1 MTILVPVEI
10 ERGPSSA
17 AQHRRVRGAQ
27 EDRMARSTW
36 TERDIPDLD
45 RKRAIVTGASSGI
58 GLEASRILAGARA
71 EVVLAVRDPER
82 GRSVAEE
89 IGRTVPEARLAVAEI
104 DLSDLASVRR
114 FAQREGALARGL
126 DLLVNNAGT
135 SGVPRRASAD
145 GYEIQ
150 MATNFLGHFALTG
163 LLLPII
169 RPRGR
174 IVTVS
179 SLMARRGHVS
189 AATTL
194 EDLRPREPYRAGR
207 CYADSKQADLLFAV
221 ELNRRLR
228 AAGIDIL
235 SIACHPG
242 GAATGLG
249 GQRARATG
257 LPERRTIGARLVRL
271 VLQSARAGAWPTVFA
286 ATAPGLVGGELVAPD
301 GIAQGRGR
309 PRVVPV
315 FASGRDAAVAARLWE
330 LGREA
335 TGVEFGGI

>member
-1 MTILVPVEI
+1 
-10 ERGPSSA
+10 
-17 AQHRRVRGAQ
+17 
-27 EDRMARSTW
+27 MARSTW
-36 TERDIPDLD
+36 TERDIPDLAG
-45 RKRAIVTGASSGI
+45 RRAIVTGASSGI
-58 GLEASRILAGARA
+58 GLEASRLLAAAGA
-71 EVVLAVRDPER
+71 EVVLAVRDPAR
-82 GRSVAEE
+82 GRRAVEE
-89 IGRTVPEARLAVAEI
+89 ITRTVPEARLAVAEI
-104 DLSDLASVRR
+104 DLSELDSVRR
-114 FAQREGALARGL
+114 FGRREVELARGL
-126 DLLVNNAGT
+126 DMLINNAGT
-135 SGVPRRASAD
+135 SGGPRRASAD
-145 GYEIQ
+145 GFEIQ

-163 LLLPII
+163 LLLPLLH
-169 RPRGR
+169 PGGR
-174 IVTVS
+174 IVTVA
-179 SLMARRGHVS
+179 SLMARRGHLS

-221 ELNRRLR
+221 ELGRRLR
-228 AAGIDIL
+228 AAGSDIL
-235 SIACHPG
+235 SVACHPG

-249 GQRARATG
+249 SQRARAAG
-257 LPERRTIGARLVRL
+257 RPERLTIGARLMRL

>member
-1 MTILVPVEI
+1 
-10 ERGPSSA
+10 
-17 AQHRRVRGAQ
+17 
-27 EDRMARSTW
+27 MARSTW
-36 TERDIPDLD
+36 TERGIPDLAG
-45 RKRAIVTGASSGI
+45 RRAIVTGASSGI
-58 GLEASRILAGARA
+58 GLEASRLLAAAGA
-71 EVVLAVRDPER
+71 EVVLAVRDPAR
-82 GRSVAEE
+82 GRRAVEE
-89 IGRTVPEARLAVAEI
+89 IARTVPEARLEVAEI

-114 FAQREGALARGL
+114 FALREVELARGL
-126 DLLVNNAGT
+126 DMLINNAGT
-135 SGVPRRASAD
+135 SGGPRRASAD
-145 GYEIQ
+145 GFEIQ

-163 LLLPII
+163 LLLPLLH
-169 RPRGR
+169 PGGR
-174 IVTVS
+174 IVTVA
-179 SLMARRGHVS
+179 SLMARRGHLS

-221 ELNRRLR
+221 ELGRRLR
-228 AAGIDIL
+228 AAGSDIKSL
-235 SIACHPG
+235 ACHPG

-249 GQRARATG
+249 SQRARAAG
-257 LPERRTIGARLVRL
+257 RPERLTISARLMRL

>member
-1 MTILVPVEI
+1 
-10 ERGPSSA
+10 
-17 AQHRRVRGAQ
+17 
-27 EDRMARSTW
+27 MARSTW
-36 TERDIPDLD
+36 TERDIPDLAG
-45 RKRAIVTGASSGI
+45 RRAIVTGASSGI
-58 GLEASRILAGARA
+58 GLEASRLLAAAGA
-71 EVVLAVRDPER
+71 EVVLAVRDPAR
-82 GRSVAEE
+82 GRRAVEE
-89 IGRTVPEARLAVAEI
+89 ITRTVPEARLAVAEI
-104 DLSDLASVRR
+104 DLSELDSVRR
-114 FAQREGALARGL
+114 FGRREVELARGL
-126 DLLVNNAGT
+126 DMLINNAGT
-135 SGVPRRASAD
+135 SGGPRRPSAD
-145 GYEIQ
+145 GFEIQ

-163 LLLPII
+163 LLLPLLH
-169 RPRGR
+169 PGGR
-174 IVTVS
+174 IVTVA
-179 SLMARRGHVS
+179 SLMARRGHLS

-221 ELNRRLR
+221 ELGRRLR
-228 AAGIDIL
+228 AAGSDIL
-235 SIACHPG
+235 SVACHPG

-249 GQRARATG
+249 SQRARAAG
-257 LPERRTIGARLVRL
+257 RPERLTIGARLMRL

>member
-1 MTILVPVEI
+1 V
-10 ERGPSSA
+10 
-17 AQHRRVRGAQ
+17 
-27 EDRMARSTW
+27 
-36 TERDIPDLD
+36 
-45 RKRAIVTGASSGI
+45 
-58 GLEASRILAGARA
+58 
-71 EVVLAVRDPER
+71 
-82 GRSVAEE
+82 EE
-89 IGRTVPEARLAVAEI
+89 ITRTVPEARLAVAEI
-104 DLSDLASVRR
+104 DLSELDSVRR
-114 FAQREGALARGL
+114 FGRREVELARGL
-126 DLLVNNAGT
+126 DMLINNAGT
-135 SGVPRRASAD
+135 SGGPRRASAD
-145 GYEIQ
+145 GFEIQ

-163 LLLPII
+163 LLLPLLH
-169 RPRGR
+169 PGGR
-174 IVTVS
+174 IVTVA
-179 SLMARRGHVS
+179 SLMARRGHLS
-189 AATTL
+189 AATIL

-221 ELNRRLR
+221 ELGRRLR
-228 AAGIDIL
+228 AAGSDIL
-235 SIACHPG
+235 SVACHPG

-249 GQRARATG
+249 SQRARAAG
-257 LPERRTIGARLVRL
+257 RPERLTIGARLMRL

>member
-1 MTILVPVEI
+1 
-10 ERGPSSA
+10 
-17 AQHRRVRGAQ
+17 
-27 EDRMARSTW
+27 MARSTW
-36 TERDIPDLD
+36 TERDIPDLAG
-45 RKRAIVTGASSGI
+45 RRAIVTGASSGI
-58 GLEASRILAGARA
+58 GLEASRLLAAAGA
-71 EVVLAVRDPER
+71 EVVLAVRDPAR
-82 GRSVAEE
+82 GRRAVEE
-89 IGRTVPEARLAVAEI
+89 ITRTVPEARLAVAEI
-104 DLSDLASVRR
+104 DLSELDSVRR
-114 FAQREGALARGL
+114 FGRREVELARGL
-126 DLLVNNAGT
+126 DMLINNAGT
-135 SGVPRRASAD
+135 SGGPRRASAD
-145 GYEIQ
+145 GFEIQ

-163 LLLPII
+163 LLLPLLH
-169 RPRGR
+169 PGGR
-174 IVTVS
+174 IVTVA
-179 SLMARRGHVS
+179 SLMARRGHLS

-221 ELNRRLR
+221 ELGGRLR
-228 AAGIDIL
+228 AAGSDIL
-235 SIACHPG
+235 SVACHPG

-249 GQRARATG
+249 SQRARAAG
-257 LPERRTIGARLVRL
+257 RPERLTIGARLMRL

>member
-1 MTILVPVEI
+1 
-10 ERGPSSA
+10 
-17 AQHRRVRGAQ
+17 
-27 EDRMARSTW
+27 MARSTW
-36 TERDIPDLD
+36 TERDIPDLAG
-45 RKRAIVTGASSGI
+45 RRAIVTGASSGI
-58 GLEASRILAGARA
+58 GLEASRLLAAAGA
-71 EVVLAVRDPER
+71 EVVLAVRDPAR
-82 GRSVAEE
+82 GRRAVEE
-89 IGRTVPEARLAVAEI
+89 IARTVPEARLAVAEI
-104 DLSDLASVRR
+104 DLSELDSVRR
-114 FAQREGALARGL
+114 FGRREVELARGL
-126 DLLVNNAGT
+126 DLLINNAGT
-135 SGVPRRASAD
+135 SGGPRRASAD
-145 GYEIQ
+145 GFEIQ

-163 LLLPII
+163 LLLPLLH
-169 RPRGR
+169 PGGR
-174 IVTVS
+174 IVTVA
-179 SLMARRGHVS
+179 SLMARRGHLS
-189 AATTL
+189 AAATL

-221 ELNRRLR
+221 ELGRRLR
-228 AAGIDIL
+228 AAGSDIL
-235 SIACHPG
+235 SVACHPG

-249 GQRARATG
+249 SQRARAAG
-257 LPERRTIGARLVRL
+257 RPERLTIGARLMRL

>member
-1 MTILVPVEI
+1 
-10 ERGPSSA
+10 
-17 AQHRRVRGAQ
+17 
-27 EDRMARSTW
+27 MARSTW
-36 TERDIPDLD
+36 TERDIPDLAG
-45 RKRAIVTGASSGI
+45 RRAIVTGASSGI
-58 GLEASRILAGARA
+58 GLEASRLLAAAGA
-71 EVVLAVRDPER
+71 EVVLAVRDPAR
-82 GRSVAEE
+82 GRRAVEE
-89 IGRTVPEARLAVAEI
+89 ITRTVPEARLVVAEI
-104 DLSDLASVRR
+104 DLSELDSVRR
-114 FAQREGALARGL
+114 FGRREVELARGL
-126 DLLVNNAGT
+126 DMLINNAGT
-135 SGVPRRASAD
+135 SGGPRRASAD
-145 GYEIQ
+145 GFEIQ

-163 LLLPII
+163 LLLPLLH
-169 RPRGR
+169 PGGR
-174 IVTVS
+174 IVTVA
-179 SLMARRGHVS
+179 SLMARRGHLS

-221 ELNRRLR
+221 ELGRRLR
-228 AAGIDIL
+228 AAGSDIL
-235 SIACHPG
+235 SVACHPG

-249 GQRARATG
+249 SQRARAAG
-257 LPERRTIGARLVRL
+257 RPERLTIGARLMRL

>member
-1 MTILVPVEI
+1 
-10 ERGPSSA
+10 
-17 AQHRRVRGAQ
+17 
-27 EDRMARSTW
+27 MARSTW
-36 TERDIPDLD
+36 TERDIPDLAG
-45 RKRAIVTGASSGI
+45 RRAVVTGASSGI
-58 GLEASRILAGARA
+58 GLEASRLLAAAGA
-71 EVVLAVRDPER
+71 EVVLAVRDPAR
-82 GRSVAEE
+82 GRRAVEE
-89 IGRTVPEARLAVAEI
+89 ITRTVPEARLAVAEI
-104 DLSDLASVRR
+104 DLSELDSVRR
-114 FAQREGALARGL
+114 FGRREVELTRGL
-126 DLLVNNAGT
+126 DMLINNAGT
-135 SGVPRRASAD
+135 SGGPRRASAD
-145 GYEIQ
+145 GFEIQ

-163 LLLPII
+163 LLLPLLH
-169 RPRGR
+169 PGGR
-174 IVTVS
+174 IVTVA
-179 SLMARRGHVS
+179 SLMARRGHLS

-221 ELNRRLR
+221 ELGRRLR
-228 AAGIDIL
+228 AAGSDIL
-235 SIACHPG
+235 SVACHPG

-249 GQRARATG
+249 SQRARAAG
-257 LPERRTIGARLVRL
+257 RPERLTIGARLMRL

>member
-1 MTILVPVEI
+1 
-10 ERGPSSA
+10 
-17 AQHRRVRGAQ
+17 
-27 EDRMARSTW
+27 MARSTW
-36 TERDIPDLD
+36 TERDIPDLAG
-45 RKRAIVTGASSGI
+45 RRAIVTGASSGI
-58 GLEASRILAGARA
+58 GLEASRLLAAAGA
-71 EVVLAVRDPER
+71 EVVLAVRDPAR
-82 GRSVAEE
+82 GRRAVEE
-89 IGRTVPEARLAVAEI
+89 ITRTVPEARLAVAEI
-104 DLSDLASVRR
+104 DLSELDSVRR
-114 FAQREGALARGL
+114 FGRREVELARGL
-126 DLLVNNAGT
+126 DMLINNAGT
-135 SGVPRRASAD
+135 SGGPRRASAD
-145 GYEIQ
+145 GFEIQ

-163 LLLPII
+163 LLLPLLH
-169 RPRGR
+169 PGGR
-174 IVTVS
+174 IVTVA
-179 SLMARRGHVS
+179 SLMARRGHLS

-207 CYADSKQADLLFAV
+207 FYADSKQADLLFAV
-221 ELNRRLR
+221 ELGRRLR
-228 AAGIDIL
+228 AAGSDIL
-235 SIACHPG
+235 SVACHPG

-249 GQRARATG
+249 SQRARAAG
-257 LPERRTIGARLVRL
+257 RPERLTIGARLMRL

>member
-1 MTILVPVEI
+1 
-10 ERGPSSA
+10 
-17 AQHRRVRGAQ
+17 
-27 EDRMARSTW
+27 MARSTW
-36 TERDIPDLD
+36 TERDIPDLAG
-45 RKRAIVTGASSGI
+45 RRAIVTGASSGI
-58 GLEASRILAGARA
+58 GLEASRLLAAAGA
-71 EVVLAVRDPER
+71 EVVLAVRDPAR
-82 GRSVAEE
+82 GRRAVEE
-89 IGRTVPEARLAVAEI
+89 ITRTVPEARLAVAEI
-104 DLSDLASVRR
+104 DLSELDSVRR
-114 FAQREGALARGL
+114 FGRREVELARGL
-126 DLLVNNAGT
+126 DMLINNAGT
-135 SGVPRRASAD
+135 SGGPRRASAD
-145 GYEIQ
+145 GFEIQ

-163 LLLPII
+163 LLLPLLH
-169 RPRGR
+169 PGGR
-174 IVTVS
+174 IVTVT
-179 SLMARRGHVS
+179 SLMARRGHLS

-221 ELNRRLR
+221 ELGRRLR
-228 AAGIDIL
+228 AAGSDIL
-235 SIACHPG
+235 SVACHPG

-249 GQRARATG
+249 SQRARAAG
-257 LPERRTIGARLVRL
+257 RPERLTIGARLMRL

>member
-1 MTILVPVEI
+1 
-10 ERGPSSA
+10 
-17 AQHRRVRGAQ
+17 
-27 EDRMARSTW
+27 MARSTW
-36 TERDIPDLD
+36 TERDIPDLAG
-45 RKRAIVTGASSGI
+45 RRAIVTGASSGI
-58 GLEASRILAGARA
+58 GLEASRLLAAAGA
-71 EVVLAVRDPER
+71 EVVLAVRDPAR
-82 GRSVAEE
+82 GRRAVEE
-89 IGRTVPEARLAVAEI
+89 ITRTVPEARLAVAEI
-104 DLSDLASVRR
+104 DLSELDSVRR
-114 FAQREGALARGL
+114 FGRREVELARGL
-126 DLLVNNAGT
+126 DMLINNAGT
-135 SGVPRRASAD
+135 SGGPRRASAD
-145 GYEIQ
+145 GFEIQ

-163 LLLPII
+163 LLLPLLH
-169 RPRGR
+169 PGGR
-174 IVTVS
+174 IVTVA
-179 SLMARRGHVS
+179 SLMARRGHLS

-221 ELNRRLR
+221 ELGRRLR
-228 AAGIDIL
+228 AAGSDIL
-235 SIACHPG
+235 SVACHPG

-249 GQRARATG
+249 SQRARAAG
-257 LPERRTIGARLVRL
+257 RPERLTIGARLMRL

-301 GIAQGRGR
+301 GIAHGRGR

>member
-1 MTILVPVEI
+1 
-10 ERGPSSA
+10 
-17 AQHRRVRGAQ
+17 
-27 EDRMARSTW
+27 MARSTW
-36 TERDIPDLD
+36 TERDIPDLAG
-45 RKRAIVTGASSGI
+45 RRAIVTGASSGI
-58 GLEASRILAGARA
+58 GLEASRLLAAAGA
-71 EVVLAVRDPER
+71 EVVLAVRDPAR
-82 GRSVAEE
+82 GRRAVEE
-89 IGRTVPEARLAVAEI
+89 ITRTVPEARLAVAEI
-104 DLSDLASVRR
+104 DLSELDSVRR
-114 FAQREGALARGL
+114 FGRREVELARGL
-126 DLLVNNAGT
+126 DMLINNAGT
-135 SGVPRRASAD
+135 SGGPRRASVD
-145 GYEIQ
+145 GFEIQ

-163 LLLPII
+163 LLLPLLH
-169 RPRGR
+169 PGGR
-174 IVTVS
+174 IVTVA
-179 SLMARRGHVS
+179 SLMARRGHLS

-221 ELNRRLR
+221 ELGRRLR
-228 AAGIDIL
+228 AAGSDIL
-235 SIACHPG
+235 SVACHPG

-249 GQRARATG
+249 SQRARAAG
-257 LPERRTIGARLVRL
+257 RPERLTIGARLMRL

>member
-1 MTILVPVEI
+1 
-10 ERGPSSA
+10 
-17 AQHRRVRGAQ
+17 
-27 EDRMARSTW
+27 MARSTW
-36 TERDIPDLD
+36 TERDIPDLAG
-45 RKRAIVTGASSGI
+45 RRAIVTGASSGI
-58 GLEASRILAGARA
+58 GLEASRLLAAAGA
-71 EVVLAVRDPER
+71 EVVLAVRDSAR
-82 GRSVAEE
+82 GRRAVEE
-89 IGRTVPEARLAVAEI
+89 ITRTVPEARLAVAEI
-104 DLSDLASVRR
+104 DLSELDSVRR
-114 FAQREGALARGL
+114 FGRREVELARGL
-126 DLLVNNAGT
+126 DMLINNAGT
-135 SGVPRRASAD
+135 SGGPRRASAD
-145 GYEIQ
+145 GFEIQ

-163 LLLPII
+163 LLLPLLH
-169 RPRGR
+169 PGGR
-174 IVTVS
+174 IVTVA
-179 SLMARRGHVS
+179 SLMARRGHLS

-221 ELNRRLR
+221 ELGRRLR
-228 AAGIDIL
+228 AAGSDIL
-235 SIACHPG
+235 SVACHPG

-249 GQRARATG
+249 SQRARAAG
-257 LPERRTIGARLVRL
+257 RPERLTIGARLMRL

>member
-1 MTILVPVEI
+1 
-10 ERGPSSA
+10 
-17 AQHRRVRGAQ
+17 
-27 EDRMARSTW
+27 MARSTW
-36 TERDIPDLD
+36 TERDIPDLAG
-45 RKRAIVTGASSGI
+45 RRAIVTGASSGI
-58 GLEASRILAGARA
+58 GLEASRLLAAAGA
-71 EVVLAVRDPER
+71 EVVLAVRDPAR
-82 GRSVAEE
+82 GRRAVED
-89 IGRTVPEARLAVAEI
+89 ITRTVPEARLAVAEI
-104 DLSDLASVRR
+104 DLSELDSVRR
-114 FAQREGALARGL
+114 FGRREVELARGL
-126 DLLVNNAGT
+126 DMLINNAGT
-135 SGVPRRASAD
+135 SGGPRRASAD
-145 GYEIQ
+145 GFEIQ

-163 LLLPII
+163 LLLPLLH
-169 RPRGR
+169 PGGR
-174 IVTVS
+174 IVTVA
-179 SLMARRGHVS
+179 SLMARRGHLS

-221 ELNRRLR
+221 ELGRRLR
-228 AAGIDIL
+228 AAGSDIL
-235 SIACHPG
+235 SVACHPG

-249 GQRARATG
+249 SQRARAAG
-257 LPERRTIGARLVRL
+257 RPERLTIGARLMRL

>member
-1 MTILVPVEI
+1 
-10 ERGPSSA
+10 
-17 AQHRRVRGAQ
+17 
-27 EDRMARSTW
+27 MARSTW
-36 TERDIPDLD
+36 TERDIPDLAG
-45 RKRAIVTGASSGI
+45 RRAIVTGASSGI
-58 GLEASRILAGARA
+58 GLEASRLLAAAGA
-71 EVVLAVRDPER
+71 EVVLAVRDPAR
-82 GRSVAEE
+82 GRRAVEE
-89 IGRTVPEARLAVAEI
+89 ITRTVPEARLAVAEI
-104 DLSDLASVRR
+104 DLSELDSVRR
-114 FAQREGALARGL
+114 FGRREVELARGL
-126 DLLVNNAGT
+126 DMLINNAGT
-135 SGVPRRASAD
+135 SGGPRRASAD
-145 GYEIQ
+145 GFEIQ

-163 LLLPII
+163 LLLPLLH
-169 RPRGR
+169 PGGR
-174 IVTVS
+174 IVTVA
-179 SLMARRGHVS
+179 SLMARRGNLS

-207 CYADSKQADLLFAV
+207 FYADSKQADLLFAV
-221 ELNRRLR
+221 ELGRRLR
-228 AAGIDIL
+228 AAGSDIL

-249 GQRARATG
+249 SQRARAAG
-257 LPERRTIGARLVRL
+257 RPERLTIGARLMRL

>member
-1 MTILVPVEI
+1 
-10 ERGPSSA
+10 
-17 AQHRRVRGAQ
+17 
-27 EDRMARSTW
+27 MARSTW
-36 TERDIPDLD
+36 TERDIPDLAG
-45 RKRAIVTGASSGI
+45 RRAIVTGASSGI
-58 GLEASRILAGARA
+58 GLEASRLLAAAGA
-71 EVVLAVRDPER
+71 EVVLAVRDPAR
-82 GRSVAEE
+82 GRRAVEA
-89 IGRTVPEARLAVAEI
+89 ITRTVPEARLAVAEI
-104 DLSDLASVRR
+104 DLSELDSVRR
-114 FAQREGALARGL
+114 FGRREVELARGL
-126 DLLVNNAGT
+126 DMLINNAGT
-135 SGVPRRASAD
+135 SGGPRRASAD
-145 GYEIQ
+145 GFEIQ

-163 LLLPII
+163 LLLPLLH
-169 RPRGR
+169 PGGR
-174 IVTVS
+174 IVTVA
-179 SLMARRGHVS
+179 SLMARRGHLS

-221 ELNRRLR
+221 EVGRRLR
-228 AAGIDIL
+228 AAGSDIL
-235 SIACHPG
+235 SVACHPG

-249 GQRARATG
+249 SQRARAAG
-257 LPERRTIGARLVRL
+257 LSERPTIGARLVRRL
-271 VLQSARAGAWPTVFA
+271 LQPARAGAWPTVFA

>member
-1 MTILVPVEI
+1 
-10 ERGPSSA
+10 
-17 AQHRRVRGAQ
+17 
-27 EDRMARSTW
+27 MARSTW
-36 TERDIPDLD
+36 TERDIPDLAG
-45 RKRAIVTGASSGI
+45 RRAIVTGASSGI
-58 GLEASRILAGARA
+58 GLEASRLLAAAGA
-71 EVVLAVRDPER
+71 EVVLAVRDPAR
-82 GRSVAEE
+82 GRRAVEE
-89 IGRTVPEARLAVAEI
+89 ITRTVPEARLAVAEI
-104 DLSDLASVRR
+104 DLSELDSVRR
-114 FAQREGALARGL
+114 FGRREVELARGL
-126 DLLVNNAGT
+126 DMLINNAGT
-135 SGVPRRASAD
+135 SGGPRRASAD
-145 GYEIQ
+145 GFEIQ

-163 LLLPII
+163 LLLPLLH
-169 RPRGR
+169 PGGR
-174 IVTVS
+174 IVTVA
-179 SLMARRGHVS
+179 SLMARRGHLS

-221 ELNRRLR
+221 EVGRRLR
-228 AAGIDIL
+228 VAGSDIL
-235 SIACHPG
+235 SVACHPG

-249 GQRARATG
+249 SQRARAAG
-257 LPERRTIGARLVRL
+257 RPERLTIGARLMRL

>member
-1 MTILVPVEI
+1 
-10 ERGPSSA
+10 
-17 AQHRRVRGAQ
+17 
-27 EDRMARSTW
+27 MARSTW
-36 TERDIPDLD
+36 TERDIPDLAG
-45 RKRAIVTGASSGI
+45 RRAIVTGASSGI
-58 GLEASRILAGARA
+58 GLEASRLLAAAGA
-71 EVVLAVRDPER
+71 EVVLAVRDPAR
-82 GRSVAEE
+82 GRRAVEE
-89 IGRTVPEARLAVAEI
+89 ITRTVPEARLAVAEI
-104 DLSDLASVRR
+104 DLSELDSVRR
-114 FAQREGALARGL
+114 FGRREVELARGL
-126 DLLVNNAGT
+126 DMLINNAGT
-135 SGVPRRASAD
+135 SGGPRRASAD
-145 GYEIQ
+145 GFEIQ

-163 LLLPII
+163 LLLPLLH
-169 RPRGR
+169 PGGR
-174 IVTVS
+174 IVTVT
-179 SLMARRGHVS
+179 SLMARRGHLS

-221 ELNRRLR
+221 ELGRRLR
-228 AAGIDIL
+228 AAGSDIL
-235 SIACHPG
+235 SVACHPG

-249 GQRARATG
+249 SQRARAAG
-257 LPERRTIGARLVRL
+257 RPERLTIGARLMRL

-315 FASGRDAAVAARLWE
+315 FANGRDAAVAARLWE

>member
-1 MTILVPVEI
+1 
-10 ERGPSSA
+10 
-17 AQHRRVRGAQ
+17 
-27 EDRMARSTW
+27 MARSTW
-36 TERDIPDLD
+36 TERDIPDLAG
-45 RKRAIVTGASSGI
+45 RRAIVTGASSGI
-58 GLEASRILAGARA
+58 GLEASRLLAAAGA
-71 EVVLAVRDPER
+71 EVVLAVRDPAR
-82 GRSVAEE
+82 GRRAVEE
-89 IGRTVPEARLAVAEI
+89 ITRTVPEARLAVAEI
-104 DLSDLASVRR
+104 DLSELDSVRR
-114 FAQREGALARGL
+114 FGRREVELARGL
-126 DLLVNNAGT
+126 DMLINNAGT
-135 SGVPRRASAD
+135 SGGPRRASAD
-145 GYEIQ
+145 GFEIQ

-163 LLLPII
+163 LLLPLLH
-169 RPRGR
+169 PGGR
-174 IVTVS
+174 IVTVA
-179 SLMARRGHVS
+179 SLMARRGHLS

-221 ELNRRLR
+221 ELGRRLR
-228 AAGIDIL
+228 AAGSDIL
-235 SIACHPG
+235 SVACHPG

-249 GQRARATG
+249 SQRARAAG
-257 LPERRTIGARLVRL
+257 RPERLTIGAHLMRL

>member
-1 MTILVPVEI
+1 
-10 ERGPSSA
+10 
-17 AQHRRVRGAQ
+17 
-27 EDRMARSTW
+27 MARSTW
-36 TERDIPDLD
+36 TERGIPDLAG
-45 RKRAIVTGASSGI
+45 RRAIVTGASSGI
-58 GLEASRILAGARA
+58 GLEASRLLAAAGA
-71 EVVLAVRDPER
+71 EVVLAVRDPAR
-82 GRSVAEE
+82 GRRAVEE
-89 IGRTVPEARLAVAEI
+89 ITRTVPEARLAVAEI
-104 DLSDLASVRR
+104 DLSELDSVRR
-114 FAQREGALARGL
+114 FGRREVELARGL
-126 DLLVNNAGT
+126 DMLINNAGT
-135 SGVPRRASAD
+135 SGGPRRASAD
-145 GYEIQ
+145 GFEIQ

-163 LLLPII
+163 LLLPLLH
-169 RPRGR
+169 PGGR
-174 IVTVS
+174 IVTVA
-179 SLMARRGHVS
+179 SLMARRGHLS

-221 ELNRRLR
+221 ELGRRLR
-228 AAGIDIL
+228 AAGSDIL
-235 SIACHPG
+235 SVACHPG

-249 GQRARATG
+249 SQRARAAG
-257 LPERRTIGARLVRL
+257 RPERLTIGARLMRL

>member
-1 MTILVPVEI
+1 
-10 ERGPSSA
+10 
-17 AQHRRVRGAQ
+17 
-27 EDRMARSTW
+27 MARSTW
-36 TERDIPDLD
+36 TERDIPDLAG
-45 RKRAIVTGASSGI
+45 RRAIVTGASSGI
-58 GLEASRILAGARA
+58 GLEASRLLAAAGA
-71 EVVLAVRDPER
+71 EVVLAVRDPAR
-82 GRSVAEE
+82 GRRAVEE
-89 IGRTVPEARLAVAEI
+89 ITCTVPEARLAVAEI
-104 DLSDLASVRR
+104 DLSELDSVRR
-114 FAQREGALARGL
+114 FGRREVELARGL
-126 DLLVNNAGT
+126 DMLINNAGT
-135 SGVPRRASAD
+135 SGGPRRASVD
-145 GYEIQ
+145 GFEIQ

-163 LLLPII
+163 LLLPLLH
-169 RPRGR
+169 PGGR
-174 IVTVS
+174 IVTVA
-179 SLMARRGHVS
+179 SLMARRGHLS

-221 ELNRRLR
+221 ELGRRLR
-228 AAGIDIL
+228 AAGSDIL
-235 SIACHPG
+235 SVACHPG

-249 GQRARATG
+249 SQRARAAG
-257 LPERRTIGARLVRL
+257 RPERLTIGARLMRL

>member
-1 MTILVPVEI
+1 
-10 ERGPSSA
+10 
-17 AQHRRVRGAQ
+17 
-27 EDRMARSTW
+27 MARSTW
-36 TERDIPDLD
+36 TERDIPDLAG
-45 RKRAIVTGASSGI
+45 RRAIVTGASSGI
-58 GLEASRILAGARA
+58 GLEASRLLAAAGA
-71 EVVLAVRDPER
+71 EVVLAVRDPAR
-82 GRSVAEE
+82 GRRAVEE
-89 IGRTVPEARLAVAEI
+89 ITRTVPEARLAVAEI
-104 DLSDLASVRR
+104 DLSELDSVRR
-114 FAQREGALARGL
+114 FGRREVELARGL
-126 DLLVNNAGT
+126 DMLINNAGT
-135 SGVPRRASAD
+135 SGGPRRASAD
-145 GYEIQ
+145 GFEIQ

-163 LLLPII
+163 LLLPLLH
-169 RPRGR
+169 PGGR
-174 IVTVS
+174 IVTVA
-179 SLMARRGHVS
+179 SLMARRGHLS

-207 CYADSKQADLLFAV
+207 FYADSKQADLLFAV
-221 ELNRRLR
+221 ELGRRLR
-228 AAGIDIL
+228 AAGSDIL

-249 GQRARATG
+249 SQRARAAG
-257 LPERRTIGARLVRL
+257 RPERLTIGARLMRL

>member
-1 MTILVPVEI
+1 
-10 ERGPSSA
+10 
-17 AQHRRVRGAQ
+17 
-27 EDRMARSTW
+27 MARSTW
-36 TERDIPDLD
+36 TERDIPDLAG
-45 RKRAIVTGASSGI
+45 RRAIVTGASSGI
-58 GLEASRILAGARA
+58 GLEASRLLAAAGA
-71 EVVLAVRDPER
+71 EVVLAVRDPAR
-82 GRSVAEE
+82 GRRAVEE
-89 IGRTVPEARLAVAEI
+89 ITRTVPEARLAVAEI
-104 DLSDLASVRR
+104 DLSELDSVRR
-114 FAQREGALARGL
+114 FGRREVELARGL
-126 DLLVNNAGT
+126 DMLINNAGT
-135 SGVPRRASAD
+135 SGGPRRASAD
-145 GYEIQ
+145 GFEIQ

-163 LLLPII
+163 LLLPLLH
-169 RPRGR
+169 PGGR
-174 IVTVS
+174 IVTVA
-179 SLMARRGHVS
+179 SLMARRGHLS

-221 ELNRRLR
+221 ELGRRLR
-228 AAGIDIL
+228 AAGSDIL
-235 SIACHPG
+235 SVACHPG

-249 GQRARATG
+249 SQRARAAG
-257 LPERRTIGARLVRL
+257 RPERLTIGAHLMRL

-301 GIAQGRGR
+301 GIAQGRGH

>member
-1 MTILVPVEI
+1 
-10 ERGPSSA
+10 
-17 AQHRRVRGAQ
+17 
-27 EDRMARSTW
+27 MARSTW
-36 TERDIPDLD
+36 TERDIPDLAG
-45 RKRAIVTGASSGI
+45 RRAIVTGASSGI
-58 GLEASRILAGARA
+58 GLEASRLLAAAGA
-71 EVVLAVRDPER
+71 EVVLAVRDPAR
-82 GRSVAEE
+82 GRRAVEE
-89 IGRTVPEARLAVAEI
+89 ITRTVPEARLAVAEI
-104 DLSDLASVRR
+104 DLSELDSVRR
-114 FAQREGALARGL
+114 FGRREVELARGL
-126 DLLVNNAGT
+126 DMLINNAGT
-135 SGVPRRASAD
+135 SGGPRRASAD
-145 GYEIQ
+145 GFEIQ

-163 LLLPII
+163 LLLPLLH
-169 RPRGR
+169 PGGR
-174 IVTVS
+174 IVTVA
-179 SLMARRGHVS
+179 SLMARRGHLS

-221 ELNRRLR
+221 ELGRRLR
-228 AAGIDIL
+228 AAGSDIL
-235 SIACHPG
+235 SVACHPG

-249 GQRARATG
+249 SQRARAAG
-257 LPERRTIGARLVRL
+257 RPERLTIGARLMRL
-271 VLQSARAGAWPTVFA
+271 VLQPARAGAWPTVFA

>member
-1 MTILVPVEI
+1 
-10 ERGPSSA
+10 
-17 AQHRRVRGAQ
+17 
-27 EDRMARSTW
+27 MARSTW
-36 TERDIPDLD
+36 TERDIPDLAG
-45 RKRAIVTGASSGI
+45 RRAIVTGASSGI
-58 GLEASRILAGARA
+58 GLEASRLLAAAGA
-71 EVVLAVRDPER
+71 EVVLAVRDPAR
-82 GRSVAEE
+82 GRRAVEE
-89 IGRTVPEARLAVAEI
+89 IARTVPEARLAVAEI
-104 DLSDLASVRR
+104 DLSELDSVRR
-114 FAQREGALARGL
+114 FGRREVELARGL
-126 DLLVNNAGT
+126 DLLINNAGT
-135 SGVPRRASAD
+135 SGGPRRASAD
-145 GYEIQ
+145 GFEIQ

-163 LLLPII
+163 LLLPLLH
-169 RPRGR
+169 PGGR
-174 IVTVS
+174 IVTVA
-179 SLMARRGHVS
+179 SLMARRGHLS

-221 ELNRRLR
+221 ELGRRLR
-228 AAGIDIL
+228 AAGSDIL
-235 SIACHPG
+235 SVACHPG

-249 GQRARATG
+249 SQRARAAG
-257 LPERRTIGARLVRL
+257 RPERLTIGARLMRL

>member
-1 MTILVPVEI
+1 
-10 ERGPSSA
+10 
-17 AQHRRVRGAQ
+17 
-27 EDRMARSTW
+27 MARSTW
-36 TERDIPDLD
+36 TERDIPDLAG
-45 RKRAIVTGASSGI
+45 RRAIVTGASSGI
-58 GLEASRILAGARA
+58 GLEASRLLAAAGA
-71 EVVLAVRDPER
+71 EVVLAVRDPAR
-82 GRSVAEE
+82 GRRAVEE
-89 IGRTVPEARLAVAEI
+89 ITRTVPEARLAVAEI
-104 DLSDLASVRR
+104 DLSELDSVRR
-114 FAQREGALARGL
+114 FGRREVELARGL
-126 DLLVNNAGT
+126 DMLINNAGT
-135 SGVPRRASAD
+135 SGGPCRASAD
-145 GYEIQ
+145 GFEIQ

-163 LLLPII
+163 LLLPLLH
-169 RPRGR
+169 PGGR
-174 IVTVS
+174 IVTVA
-179 SLMARRGHVS
+179 SLMARRGHLS

-221 ELNRRLR
+221 ELGRRLR
-228 AAGIDIL
+228 AAGSDIL
-235 SIACHPG
+235 SVACHPG

-249 GQRARATG
+249 SQRARAAG
-257 LPERRTIGARLVRL
+257 RPERLTIGARLMRL

>member
-1 MTILVPVEI
+1 
-10 ERGPSSA
+10 
-17 AQHRRVRGAQ
+17 
-27 EDRMARSTW
+27 MARSTW
-36 TERDIPDLD
+36 TERDIPDLAG
-45 RKRAIVTGASSGI
+45 RRAIVTGASSGI
-58 GLEASRILAGARA
+58 GLEASRLLAAAGA
-71 EVVLAVRDPER
+71 EVVLAVRDPAR
-82 GRSVAEE
+82 GRRAVEE
-89 IGRTVPEARLAVAEI
+89 IARSVPEARLAVAEI
-104 DLSDLASVRR
+104 DLSELDSVRR
-114 FAQREGALARGL
+114 FGRREVELARGL
-126 DLLVNNAGT
+126 DMLINNAGT
-135 SGVPRRASAD
+135 SGGPRRASAD
-145 GYEIQ
+145 GFEIQ

-163 LLLPII
+163 LLLPLLH
-169 RPRGR
+169 PGGR
-174 IVTVS
+174 IVTVA
-179 SLMARRGHVS
+179 SLMARRGHLS

-221 ELNRRLR
+221 ELGRRLR
-228 AAGIDIL
+228 AAGSDIL
-235 SIACHPG
+235 SVACHPG

-249 GQRARATG
+249 SQRARAAG
-257 LPERRTIGARLVRL
+257 RPERLTIGARLMRL